1 MANMEESQ
9 LAAQVFANIDYVP
22 PSLPDISNRI
32 SMIIMEDNDAVIK
45 MTIKVRAPTMRHMQR
60 THRIDVDSFFE
71 NIHEMQGLMIKYI
84 STKLQIADIFTK
96 GSFSV
101 QTWNLS
107 CKLLQIGPTRK

>member
-1 MANMEESQ
+1 MQESSM
-9 LAAQVFANIDYVP
+9 AAQIFANIDYVP
-22 PSLPDISNRI
+22 PSLPEISDRT

-60 THRIDVDSFFE
+60 THRIDVDSLFE
-71 NIHEMQGLMIKYI
+71 NIHKMQGLSIKYI

-101 QTWNLS
+101 QTWNSL
-107 CKLLQIGPTRK
+107 CKLLQIGLVRK